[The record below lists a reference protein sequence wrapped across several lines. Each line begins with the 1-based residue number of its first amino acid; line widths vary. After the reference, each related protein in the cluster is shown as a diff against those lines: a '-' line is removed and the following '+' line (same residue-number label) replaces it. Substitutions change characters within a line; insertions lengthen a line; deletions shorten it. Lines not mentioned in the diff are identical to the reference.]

1 MVAIASSGGGVGEG
15 PYRSEIVVEV
25 RCEISPSTGGIF
37 TNRDLRGRRSHLLGK
52 LESLG
57 TL

>member
-1 MVAIASSGGGVGEG
+1 MGWGEG

-37 TNRDLRGRRSHLLGK
+37 TNREVEGPLAWEAGVIGNFMKIFSSER
-52 LESLG
+52 
-57 TL
+57 